1 MHYSR
6 VAVEPFDCLET
17 AMLTLALVSHLVL
30 AAAPAE
36 LTIDVKPSGV
46 EVKVDGKRQGTSGKP
61 IVVKLKPGRHVVRL
75 SHKGDAHEE
84 EVALKAGEKK
94 TYQWAF
100 ESGSAGAPPTDEEA
114 AVAPTE

>member
-1 MHYSR
+1 
-6 VAVEPFDCLET
+6 
-17 AMLTLALVSHLVL
+17 MLTLALVSHLVF

-36 LTIDVKPSGV
+36 LTIEAKPDGV
-46 EVKVDGKRQGTSGKP
+46 EVKVDGKRAGTSGKA
-61 IVVKLKPGRHVVRL
+61 ITLKLKAGKHVVRL

-100 ESGSAGAPPTDEEA
+100 ESTKSGAAPTDETET
-114 AVAPTE
+114 VPTE